1 MAELKWV
8 NYHKIHPKHHKNH
21 SFINIRYYSNVY
33 MYIYIYNIY
42 VYRVTTKN
50 DRQVS
55 NNAFRIQDGR
65 WCFPHCS
72 YIYIYIQVSNSS
84 TSFWVWLQNAKK
96 IHRYYIDYIIFLD
109 DTVGSCETLHRF
121 GNYWDSIIQH
131 MDNNDIIAR
140 FLPSILSGQ
149 ISKL

>member
-1 MAELKWV
+1 M
-8 NYHKIHPKHHKNH
+8 H
-21 SFINIRYYSNVY
+21 SE
-33 MYIYIYNIY
+33 
-42 VYRVTTKN
+42 
-50 DRQVS
+50 
-55 NNAFRIQDGR
+55 FRMVGDVFHIV
-65 WCFPHCS
+65 H
-72 YIYIYIQVSNSS
+72 IYIYIQVSNSS

-109 DTVGSCETLHRF
+109 DTVGGCETLHGF

-131 MDNNDIIAR
+131 MDKNDIIAG